1 MGLNGHPTDRDRRSL
16 RDRVAEVIDLLRPAA
31 QTDGGDLELLSV
43 SDDGTVTV
51 QLHGACVGCPSAEM
65 TLQMGIERNLKARV
79 PEVARVMCVEA

>member
-1 MGLNGHPTDRDRRSL
+1 MGRNGHPTDRDRKSV

-31 QTDGGDLELLSV
+31 QADGGDLELVSV

-51 QLHGACVGCPSAEM
+51 KLHGACVGCPSAEM

-79 PEVARVMCVEA
+79 PEVTRVVCIES